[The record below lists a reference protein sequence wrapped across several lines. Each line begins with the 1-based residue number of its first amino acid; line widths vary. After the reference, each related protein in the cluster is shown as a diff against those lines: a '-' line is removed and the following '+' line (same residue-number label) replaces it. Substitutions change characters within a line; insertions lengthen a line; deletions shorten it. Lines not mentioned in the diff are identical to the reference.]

1 MTIDAQS
8 ESQSQTARAAAG
20 PPQGRFVD
28 CPVCGPTVDREH
40 MGQMFHHF
48 GGDGQHEP
56 LED

>member
-8 ESQSQTARAAAG
+8 ESQSQTARADAG

-28 CPVCGPTVDREH
+28 CPVCGQTVDRD
-40 MGQMFHHF
+40 QMFHHF
-48 GGDGQHEP
+48 SGDGQHEP